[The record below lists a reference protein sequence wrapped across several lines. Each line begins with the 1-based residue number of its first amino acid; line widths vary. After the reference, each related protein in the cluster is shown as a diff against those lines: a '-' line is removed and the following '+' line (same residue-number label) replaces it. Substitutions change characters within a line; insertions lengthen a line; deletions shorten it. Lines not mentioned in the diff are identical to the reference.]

1 MVSGRG
7 REEEEEEQL
16 RPPNGRAGVR
26 RDDGARSRVHMTSGG
41 AWGRHRVQYSYI
53 IAYSVQCTI
62 PGINYQL
69 SLSLNYSTD
78 RCLDCLGVV
87 SSSNPVDQ
95 GTIKSLHAAYSQ

>member
-7 REEEEEEQL
+7 REEEEEQL
-16 RPPNGRAGVR
+16 RPPKDELALEQMTVR
-26 RDDGARSRVHMTSGG
+26 RSRVHMTSGG